1 MPAPLLGIVGGQEDL
16 RDGNAVAGERFLV
29 GVGEANLPGGCGG
42 LLLFEPQPP
51 PEEAEISAAYRDCPG
66 RYQDHLLATGTAAGD
81 VVGQG
86 IEPRAA
92 DLAVVGGPQGRT
104 DLHNEPPRKG

>member
-1 MPAPLLGIVGGQEDL
+1 MPAPLFGIVRGQEDL
-16 RDGNAVAGERFLV
+16 RDDNAMPGERLLI
-29 GVGEANLPGGCGG
+29 GVGEPDLPGGCGG
-42 LLLFEPQPP
+42 LFLFEPQPP
-51 PEEAEISAAYRDCPG
+51 PEKAEISAAYRDCPG
-66 RYQDHLLATGTAAGD
+66 RYQDNLLATGTAAGD

-92 DLAVVGGPQGRT
+92 DLAVVGGQQGRT